1 MNPPEHPGN
10 PKWQVFNDWVKIKPS
25 QSIDYKKNQEETIEE
40 SFERFGLEQEDGD
53 WGDASEAQ
61 DAGWGTSTGSGW

>member
-25 QSIDYKKNQEETIEE
+25 QSVDYKKNQEETIEE
-40 SFERFGLEQEDGD
+40 SFERFGLEQDGD